1 MESTLFQILEK
12 FLQLSSNTVC
22 ALYLYIMFRKVKL
35 DLKNSLLYILYTLI
49 ISSICT
55 IIAFTS
61 LSSLAI
67 DFMIL
72 ILFMLISLSERR
84 LKISNFI
91 ISVISITTANCF
103 RILSLIISGF
113 VLYIFNIINNYL
125 ICNIISVIIQILLTY
140 FLMKIK
146 RFRSGFEFL
155 NNTDKS
161 SIGIIISGLIIL
173 INGLISIFKLHSVFS
188 AKILIITISVLIL
201 TMLIFMIMW
210 FKFGITENYK
220 EKLQK
225 REEER
230 LQNELSLTEKEISEL
245 SENNAYLKNTIES
258 SNYTIEQIRNLLN
271 NLDNNILVND
281 IQNLFEE
288 RATLINKS
296 GDKINADIK

>member
-1 MESTLFQILEK
+1 
-12 FLQLSSNTVC
+12 
-22 ALYLYIMFRKVKL
+22 
-35 DLKNSLLYILYTLI
+35 
-49 ISSICT
+49 
-55 IIAFTS
+55 
-61 LSSLAI
+61 
-67 DFMIL
+67 
-72 ILFMLISLSERR
+72 
-84 LKISNFI
+84 
-91 ISVISITTANCF
+91 
-103 RILSLIISGF
+103 
-113 VLYIFNIINNYL
+113 
-125 ICNIISVIIQILLTY
+125 
-140 FLMKIK
+140 MKIK

-173 INGLISIFKLHSVFS
+173 INGLINIFKLHSVFS

-258 SNYTIEQIRNLLN
+258 SNYTIEQIRNFLLN